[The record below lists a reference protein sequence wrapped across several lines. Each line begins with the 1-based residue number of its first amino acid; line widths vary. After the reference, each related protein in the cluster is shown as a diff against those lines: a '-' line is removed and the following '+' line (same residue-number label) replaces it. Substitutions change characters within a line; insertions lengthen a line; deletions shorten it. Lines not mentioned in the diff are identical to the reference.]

1 MPAADVRAGDELPEF
16 TRRTDLANWNRFAAV
31 NDEFSGQ
38 HMDDAGGQRA
48 GFPTAIGMG
57 YLLWSYLHNVLRD
70 WLGNHGRIVQASC
83 QFRAP
88 NLRGQTVSARA
99 VVVRVTDGDDGRRIE
114 LDMRVETDES
124 VVVCRGSA
132 VVALADVVRPVPPRS
147 ARRAWCE

>member
-1 MPAADVRAGDELPEF
+1 VPAADVRAGDELPEF

-88 NLRGQTVSARA
+88 NLRGQTVTARA
-99 VVVRVTDGDDGRRIE
+99 KVVRVTETDAGTRVE
-114 LDMRVETDES
+114 LDLWVESDEP
-124 VVVCRGSA
+124 VTLCRGQA
-132 VVALADVVRPVPPRS
+132 VVMLGQAGPGRIAG
-147 ARRAWCE
+147 